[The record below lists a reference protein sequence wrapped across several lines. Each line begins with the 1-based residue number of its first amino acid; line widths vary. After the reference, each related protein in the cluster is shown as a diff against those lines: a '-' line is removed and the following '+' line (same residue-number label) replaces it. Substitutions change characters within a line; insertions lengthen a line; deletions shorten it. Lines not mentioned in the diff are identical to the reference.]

1 MQVQNKNYL
10 VIGGSRGIG
19 LGITRQLKNNN
30 ANLFVVSRSI
40 SAELDE
46 LKVNTLELDVT
57 AEELSGLTDF
67 IPEQLHGL
75 VYCPGTIT
83 LRPFQS
89 LRLADFEKDMELNF
103 YGAIKIL
110 QSVIPRLKKSEQG
123 SVVLFSTVATQTGM
137 NFHASIAAAK
147 AAVEGLAISL
157 AAEYSNSKV
166 RFNVISPSLT
176 DTDLAKNLLSSP
188 EKQKMAAERH
198 PLKRFGTIDD
208 IASMAV
214 FLLSS
219 QSSWITGQVLSVDGG
234 MSTLEP
240 L

>member
-1 MQVQNKNYL
+1 V
-10 VIGGSRGIG
+10 
-19 LGITRQLKNNN
+19 
-30 ANLFVVSRSI
+30 AARSI
-40 SAELDE
+40 STELRG
-46 LKVNTLELDVT
+46 LKVNTLELDV
-57 AEELSGLTDF
+57 AAADLSELTNF
-67 IPEQLHGL
+67 IPDQLHGL

-89 LRLADFEKDMELNF
+89 LRLSDFEKDMEVNF
-103 YGAIKIL
+103 YGAIKVL
-110 QSVIPRLKKSEQG
+110 QAVIPRLKKSEEG
-123 SVVLFSTVATQTGM
+123 SVVLFSTVATRTGM

-157 AAEYSNSKV
+157 AAEYSKSKV

-188 EKQKMAAERH
+188 EKQKIAAERH
-198 PLKRFGTIDD
+198 PLKRFGTVDD

-219 QSSWITGQVLSVDGG
+219 ESTWITGQVLSVDGG
-234 MSTLEP
+234 MSTLKP

>member
-1 MQVQNKNYL
+1 MQVQIKNYL

-19 LGITRQLKNNN
+19 LGITRRLLKNE
-30 ANLFVVSRSI
+30 ANVLVAARSI
-40 SAELDE
+40 STELRE
-46 LKVNTLELDVT
+46 LKVNTLELDVA
-57 AEELSGLTDF
+57 AENVSELTNF
-67 IPEQLHGL
+67 IPDQLHGL

-89 LRLADFEKDMELNF
+89 LRLSDFEKDMEVNF
-103 YGAIKIL
+103 YGAIKVL
-110 QSVIPRLKKSEQG
+110 QAVIPRLKKSEEG
-123 SVVLFSTVATQTGM
+123 SVVLFSTVAARTGM

-157 AAEYSNSKV
+157 AAEYSKSKV

-188 EKQKMAAERH
+188 EKQKIAAERH
-198 PLKRFGTIDD
+198 PLKRFGTVDD

-219 QSSWITGQVLSVDGG
+219 ESTWITGQVLSVDGG
-234 MSTLEP
+234 MSTLKP